1 MTKKDAVEAIEH
13 LLFKADKIKT
23 KNDYYVWRNRCE
35 IELEV
40 IFGKGSTWTTQFD
53 DFNRYNDEWNIE
65 GFKLLLQEY
74 HGHLHR
80 HGPPVQ
86 DAIILDPKT
95 ATMQQVAH
103 EFGRIP
109 FWRLLL
115 IVWPLILLIFAVG
128 GGCLK
133 AGSWFQSFKADY
145 TTNEYR
151 NENEELRAQKAKLTS
166 DLAKCQASN
175 IVQAKQDTAVVKKK

>member
-1 MTKKDAVEAIEH
+1 MIKKDAVEAIEH
-13 LLFKADKIKT
+13 LLYKADKIKT
-23 KNDYYVWRNRCE
+23 KNDYYTWLNRCR
-35 IELEV
+35 IELETV
-40 IFGKGSTWTTQFD
+40 FGKGTTYVTQFE
-53 DFNRYNDEWNIE
+53 DFNRYNDDWNVE
-65 GFKLLLQEY
+65 GFKQLLTEY

-109 FWRLLL
+109 FWRFLL
-115 IVWPLILLIFAVG
+115 IVWPLILAIVAVG
-128 GGCLK
+128 GTSYKVGTWIQGLK
-133 AGSWFQSFKADY
+133 ADF

-151 NENEELRAQKAKLTS
+151 NENEDLRAQKAKLTS
-166 DLAKCQASN
+166 DLAKCQASKAM
-175 IVQAKQDTAVVKKK
+175 QAKQDTAVVKKK